1 MDLTYFKRYRMEIN
15 LAGRNFAPGPAPP
28 DYRLVPWE
36 GSLLDAFSQ
45 AKYLSFRD
53 ELDSQVFPCLAE
65 FDGCKRL
72 MAEIVRKPGFLP
84 GATWM
89 VVYCPGGWH
98 RPEHCGTV
106 QGVRDRHGLGAIQN
120 LGVVPDHRQN
130 GLGIHLMLRSL
141 EGFRRAGLNRVYLE
155 VTAQNQA
162 AIRLYRQLGFVTI
175 KTVYKAIEAACSY

>member
-1 MDLTYFKRYRMEIN
+1 MDLTYFKRYRMEIK
-15 LAGRNFAPGPAPP
+15 LAGRNFAPGPAPLG
-28 DYRLVPWE
+28 YRLVPWE

-65 FDGCKRL
+65 FEGCKRL

-89 VVYCPGGWH
+89 VEYCPAAWH
-98 RPEHCGTV
+98 RPEYCGTV

-120 LGVVPDHRQN
+120 LGVTPDHR
-130 GLGIHLMLRSL
+130 
-141 EGFRRAGLNRVYLE
+141 
-155 VTAQNQA
+155 
-162 AIRLYRQLGFVTI
+162 
-175 KTVYKAIEAACSY
+175 